1 MRTLP
6 SGGNRESLKGVEPGS
21 DMVRVVFQRDHS
33 GGMIDD
39 EWDRLR
45 LHLGNSE
52 EAEWM
57 VPARP
62 GGTRAKQGFWE

>member
-1 MRTLP
+1 M
-6 SGGNRESLKGVEPGS
+6 SLKGVEPGS
-21 DMVRVVFQRDHS
+21 GMVRVVFQRDHS

-39 EWDRLR
+39 EQDRLR
-45 LHLGNSE
+45 LDLGHRK

-62 GGTRAKQGFWE
+62 GGTRAK

>member
-1 MRTLP
+1 M
-6 SGGNRESLKGVEPGS
+6 SLKGVEPGS

-62 GGTRAKQGFWE
+62 WGTRAK

>member
-1 MRTLP
+1 
-6 SGGNRESLKGVEPGS
+6 
-21 DMVRVVFQRDHS
+21 MVRVVFQRDHS

-39 EWDRLR
+39 ERDRLR
-45 LHLGNSE
+45 LDLGNSK

-62 GGTRAKQGFWE
+62 GGTRAK

>member
-1 MRTLP
+1 
-6 SGGNRESLKGVEPGS
+6 
-21 DMVRVVFQRDHS
+21 MVRVVFQRDHS

-39 EWDRLR
+39 EQDRLR
-45 LHLGNSE
+45 LDLGNSK

-62 GGTRAKQGFWE
+62 GGTRAK

>member
-1 MRTLP
+1 M
-6 SGGNRESLKGVEPGS
+6 SLKGVEPGS

-39 EWDRLR
+39 EQDRLR
-45 LHLGNSE
+45 LDLGNSK

-57 VPARP
+57 VPARL
-62 GGTRAKQGFWE
+62 GGTRAK